1 MSFKFLLQCIILYLG
16 SATESVLL
24 PSSCA
29 IGFIVITSVPGHTMG
44 ALSGEKQLMDLN
56 IKATLEALQQ
66 GEAEKS

>member
-1 MSFKFLLQCIILYLG
+1 MSSKMSFTFLPQHIISYVD

-29 IGFIVITSVPGHTMG
+29 IGFIVITSVPGHTVG
-44 ALSGEKQLMDLN
+44 VLSGEKQLLDLN

-66 GEAEKS
+66 G